1 MIIINVKTYAI
12 LLTIIIKNNKQ
23 LSFLLNVWLSSTVFK
38 SLYKYL
44 NKNTRYHYVFFYGL
58 VLARLDYSFC
68 MCENFGCFYSKTE
81 FFNKL
86 ILELKTKQK
95 NIWSDT
101 IHLFYWFF
109 MQLKYYI
116 LLCTVLLFLETAH
129 FKLLEQNLSHTI
141 KLLLF
146 LNF

>member
-1 MIIINVKTYAI
+1 MIIINEKTYVI

-44 NKNTRYHYVFFYGL
+44 NKNTRYHYLFFYGL
-58 VLARLDYSFC
+58 VPARLDYSFS

-81 FFNKL
+81 FWKNL

-95 NIWSDT
+95 
-101 IHLFYWFF
+101 
-109 MQLKYYI
+109 KYLVRYHSFI
-116 LLCTVLLFLETAH
+116 LLIFYAIKILYITLYCSSIFIDCTF
-129 FKLLEQNLSHTI
+129 
-141 KLLLF
+141 
-146 LNF
+146 